1 MVLIKSTSNGEGN
14 YFINKIISINSETD
28 EEPDLE
34 NDLMMDLYNKTQSV
48 C

>member
-14 YFINKIISINSETD
+14 YFIKKIISINSETD